1 MILPF
6 LIRYSQIQCSYN
18 WQSKK
23 VREERFYSLTHI
35 TLENEQLHV
44 EDFNN
49 KWKLFIY
56 GFAFLHAL
64 IIFSWIVLKKT

>member
-1 MILPF
+1 M
-6 LIRYSQIQCSYN
+6 
-18 WQSKK
+18 
-23 VREERFYSLTHI
+23 HI

-64 IIFSWIVLKKT
+64 IIFSYLNCFKKNLESICCPSYEMNAGSWQA